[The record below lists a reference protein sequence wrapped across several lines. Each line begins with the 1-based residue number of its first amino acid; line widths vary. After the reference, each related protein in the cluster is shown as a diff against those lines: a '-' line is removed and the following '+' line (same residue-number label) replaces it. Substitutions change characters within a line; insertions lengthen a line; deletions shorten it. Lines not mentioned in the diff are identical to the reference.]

1 MYTVS
6 ILAASGDNYMYV
18 ICTPRTACVVDP
30 TDSQP
35 VIDILTEKKLELSKI
50 LITHPHGDHLSGS
63 PRLKEKYRAC
73 VLAPDER
80 SGDPD
85 EIVEEG
91 NRVELDEVTL
101 EVISTP
107 GHTKSDVCF
116 YIAPKDEHSFG
127 MLFTGDTLFTGGCGR
142 PIECGPGVLWQSLR
156 KLSALPEN
164 TLVYC
169 GHNYA
174 EENYRFA
181 LSIDHSNDALKTRLQ
196 EVETLTR
203 KGLPTVPTTLKQE
216 KQTNI
221 FLRSYDPYIKKL
233 LHLSDAPDEE
243 VFAELRRRKNSFG

>member
-18 ICTPRTACVVDP
+18 ICTPHGAGVIDP

-35 VIDILTEKKLELSKI
+35 VIDVLTEKKIELSRI
-50 LITHPHGDHLSGS
+50 LITHPHGDHTSGLM
-63 PRLKEKYRAC
+63 RLKEKYAAH
-73 VLAPDER
+73 VLASDHR
-80 SGDPD
+80 ASDVDRIVTSGDTI
-85 EIVEEG
+85 EI
-91 NRVELDEVTL
+91 DEVTVEIL
-101 EVISTP
+101 STP
-107 GHTKSDVCF
+107 GHTKRDVCF
-116 YIAPKDEHSFG
+116 YIRPRDENSFG

-142 PIECGPGVLWQSLR
+142 PIECDPEVLWGSL
-156 KLSALPEN
+156 KKISELPDN
-164 TLVYC
+164 TLIYC

-181 LSIDHSNDALKTRLQ
+181 LSINQNNDALKTRRQ

-221 FLRSYDPYIKKL
+221 FLRSHDPYVKKL
-233 LHLSDAPDEE
+233 LQMPEATDAQ
-243 VFAELRRRKNSFG
+243 VFAELRRRKNNF